1 MLIKEVRV
9 NFVWRGEIRHVM
21 TSEGVGAL
29 LQGNKELIE

>member
-1 MLIKEVRV
+1 MLTKELHV

-29 LQGNKELIE
+29 LESNKEPIK